1 MIGEGVAVKPVAPSR
16 PVANLRAMRGN
27 TVTLAALAVGA
38 IWAAGCGGDDATT
51 SSVTSSSTTSTAAV
65 STDEFITAADARC
78 AEANAAIANLT
89 SEGSGSS
96 TAIQQQLDI
105 TKQTLTGLKSLGS
118 PDDADGSLADYYAA
132 VKEQISLLGQQQA
145 ALASG
150 DSAGA
155 EGLTTQLDQAEADA
169 QAAAES
175 FGFEECGQSGTALP
189 TDGTTTT
196 PAGGSPTTTP
206 APATTTP
213 PATTPAPVAPAPAP
227 GGTSSGGTSG
237 GTGGTGGS
245 GGSGGSGG
253 GITP

>member
-1 MIGEGVAVKPVAPSR
+1 
-16 PVANLRAMRGN
+16 MRGK
-27 TVTLAALAVGA
+27 TVTLAALAAGA

-51 SSVTSSSTTSTAAV
+51 STVTSSSTTPTTAV

-89 SEGSGSS
+89 AEGSGST

-118 PDDADGSLADYYAA
+118 PEDPDGSLADYYDA
-132 VKEQISLLGQQQA
+132 VKEQVSLLGQQQD

-155 EGLTTQLDQAEADA
+155 EALTTQLDQAETDA

-175 FGFEECGQSGTALP
+175 FGFEECGQSGTALSTDSTTTVAP
-189 TDGTTTT
+189 TDT
-196 PAGGSPTTTP
+196 PATTTP
-206 APATTTP
+206 APATTTTP
-213 PATTPAPVAPAPAP
+213 PATTPAPVTPAPSTGGTS
-227 GGTSSGGTSG
+227 GGTSSGGTGGSSG
-237 GTGGTGGS
+237 GTGGSS
-245 GGSGGSGG
+245 GGIS
-253 GITP
+253 P